1 MEKMNTTK
9 NLAALVMACILVA
22 AVSVPMTIGDTVS
35 SGATV
40 GSEAPVVEIT
50 SITPDP
56 ADPGDTVTVSG
67 TLSDPNVPSHSST
80 QLEREI
86 DTFQYIVY
94 EPDGTTEYA
103 TGTITVDFDWTF
115 DFDLGATATEVPAG
129 TWTVSVTATDVE
141 GLSDTDTGTFVVN
154 EVRAYE
160 IDFTTVAFGG
170 VTINVK
176 ATVDGNTIMNA
187 GNVPMDVTISAT
199 DMTGEGS
206 GDNTIAKENL
216 GADVDGDGE
225 QDLGEVRTFDVDIG
239 LGETAAID
247 FTLTAPTGTASDTY
261 SGTITVEGV

>member
-1 MEKMNTTK
+1 MNATK
-9 NLAALVMACILVA
+9 KLAALVVACIMVA
-22 AVSVPMTIGDTVS
+22 AVSVPIVYGDTAS

-40 GSEAPVVEIT
+40 SGEAPVVEIT

-67 TLSDPNVPSHSST
+67 TLSDPNVPGHSST

-94 EPDGTTEYA
+94 EPDGATEYA
-103 TGTITVDFDWTF
+103 TGTITVDFDWSF
-115 DFDLGATATEVPAG
+115 AFDLGTGAG
-129 TWTVSVTATDVE
+129 VGEWSVKVTATDKD
-141 GLSDTDTGTFVVN
+141 GLSDTYTKSFAVN
-154 EVRAYE
+154 EAKSYV
-160 IDFTTVAFGG
+160 IDFATVAFGIATIDEK
-170 VTINVK
+170 VTVE
-176 ATVDGNTIMNA
+176 GNTIMNT

-216 GADVDGDGE
+216 GAAVGTAAE
-225 QDLGEVRTFDVDIG
+225 QDLGEVRTFAVGIAPDKN
-239 LGETAAID
+239 AAID
-247 FTLTAPTGTASDTY
+247 FTLTAPTGTAADIY